1 MFIFAIIRPEFRVP
15 FNAVVCTAFQGTLEH
30 DKTGLI
36 DYILHS
42 GVIRVETAVL
52 TAYRQRLY
60 MNTTENILTFEDF
73 GLRAELMQSI
83 NYAGFKQPSPIQ
95 AMVIPVIMEGRD
107 VVGQAHTGT
116 GKTAAFGLPTL
127 NKMDL
132 KGGIETLII
141 TPTRE
146 LANQVSDEIY
156 KFGKHLGVRTVTI
169 YGGSS
174 YNRQIDLIER
184 GAQVI
189 IATPGRLLDML
200 SRDMLKGFAPSTV
213 ILDEA
218 DEMLDM
224 GFLDDINEIFTYLP
238 TERQT
243 LLFSA
248 TMPAPIKQLAERIL
262 VNPYFASIT
271 KEETTNTDISQQ
283 YYVIEESERDDAII
297 RLMDAE
303 DAQKTVVFCRTKK
316 EVDRLSN
323 VLSAAGYSAKGLH
336 GDMEQRSRESVIK
349 GLKTDAIDVLIAT
362 DVAARGLH
370 IDGVTHVFNY
380 HIPFDPE
387 SYVHRIGRTGRAGKK
402 GVAITLVTP
411 LEFKELQRIRSKVGT
426 TMEHAYIP
434 SKHDV
439 KEAQVS
445 RLLADIEKQHIFDE
459 AHKVLDALKEEY
471 DMDQIAYK
479 LISVLMEQNKVQG
492 PNQIGIARER
502 LEKILSNLD
511 RRDRGG
517 SNNRNRGGFNNRNRS
532 GNGGGNRYRSS
543 NDRGGDRGEQRGERS
558 EYRGERS
565 DRGGDRPR
573 SHSGNRSSKP
583 RY

>member
-1 MFIFAIIRPEFRVP
+1 MNIEETNIEE
-15 FNAVVCTAFQGTLEH
+15 N
-30 DKTGLI
+30 
-36 DYILHS
+36 S
-42 GVIRVETAVL
+42 G
-52 TAYRQRLY
+52 
-60 MNTTENILTFEDF
+60 TFEDF
-73 GLRAELMQSI
+73 GLRDEIMQSI
-83 NYAGFKQPSPIQ
+83 RHAGFKTPSPIQ
-95 AMVIPVIMEGRD
+95 QMVIPVIMEGRD

-116 GKTAAFGLPTL
+116 GKTAAFGLPSL
-127 NKMDL
+127 NKMHL

-146 LANQVSDEIY
+146 LANQVSDEIFKY
-156 KFGKHLGVRTVTI
+156 GKHLGVRTVTI

-174 YNRQIDLIER
+174 YNRQMDLIER

-200 SRDMLKGFAPSTV
+200 SRNMLKGFTPATV

-238 TERQT
+238 QERQT

-271 KEETTNTDISQQ
+271 KTETTNTDITQQ

-303 DAQKTVVFCRTKK
+303 DAKKTVVFCRTKK

-336 GDMEQRSRESVIK
+336 GDMEQRQRESVIK
-349 GLKTDAIDVLIAT
+349 GLKTDAVDVLIAT

-370 IDGVTHVFNY
+370 IDDVTHVFNY

-411 LEFKELQRIRSKVGT
+411 LEFKELQRIRAKVGT

-434 SKHDV
+434 SKLDV
-439 KEAQVS
+439 KEAQVT
-445 RLLADIEKQHIFDE
+445 RLVNEIEKQHVYDE
-459 AHKVLDALKEEY
+459 AHKVLDLLKQDY
-471 DMDQIAYK
+471 DQEQIAYK
-479 LISVLMEQNKVQG
+479 LISVLMERNSVQG
-492 PNQIGIARER
+492 PNHIGIAAER
-502 LEKILSNLD
+502 LEKILHNLE
-511 RRDRGG
+511 RRGNERGG
-517 SNNRNRGGFNNRNRS
+517 SRSGGFNRNRNRS
-532 GNGGGNRYRSS
+532 GGGGYRGNNDRNGGSGGSGGS
-543 NDRGGDRGEQRGERS
+543 GERGGNDRGERS
-558 EYRGERS
+558 RS
-565 DRGGDRPR
+565 F
-573 SHSGNRSSKP
+573 SGNRSSKP
-583 RY
+583 KY

>member
-1 MFIFAIIRPEFRVP
+1 MNIIE
-15 FNAVVCTAFQGTLEH
+15 
-30 DKTGLI
+30 
-36 DYILHS
+36 
-42 GVIRVETAVL
+42 ETI
-52 TAYRQRLY
+52 TD
-60 MNTTENILTFEDF
+60 ENLVTFETF
-73 GLRAELMQSI
+73 GLRSELMQSI
-83 NYAGFKQPSPIQ
+83 NYAGFKTPSPIQ
-95 AMVIPVIMEGRD
+95 QMVIPVIMEGRD

-127 NKMDL
+127 NKMHL

-156 KFGKHLGVRTVTI
+156 KFGRHLGVRTVTI

-174 YNRQIDLIER
+174 YNRQMDLIER

-200 SRDMLKGFAPSTV
+200 SRNMLKGFAPSTV

-238 TERQT
+238 SERQT

-262 VNPYFASIT
+262 VNPFFASIT
-271 KEETTNTDISQQ
+271 KTETTNTDISQQ

-336 GDMEQRSRESVIK
+336 GDMEQRQRESVIK
-349 GLKTDAIDVLIAT
+349 GLKSDAIDVLIAT

-411 LEFKELQRIRSKVGT
+411 LEFKELQRIRAKVGT

-434 SKHDV
+434 SKVDV

-445 RLLADIEKQHIFDE
+445 RLVNEIEKQHIYDE
-459 AHKVLDALKEEY
+459 AHKVLDLLKQDY
-471 DMDQIAYK
+471 DQEQIAYK
-479 LISVLMEQNKVQG
+479 LISVLMERNTVQG
-492 PNQIGIARER
+492 PNHIGIARER
-502 LEKILSNLD
+502 LEKILLNME
-511 RRDRGG
+511 RRGNDRGG
-517 SNNRNRGGFNNRNRS
+517 NRGGGFNRNRNRS
-532 GNGGGNRYRSS
+532 GGNRNGSGGGYRG
-543 NDRGGDRGEQRGERS
+543 NGER
-558 EYRGERS
+558 GAERS
-565 DRGGDRPR
+565 DRGERGGNERGER
-573 SHSGNRSSKP
+573 SRSFSGQNRSPKP